1 MKTLKEIQNCLEN
14 GSESSEI
21 ATALN
26 DLGTLLREETTRADP
41 LLVDIVPRVLSLYN
55 TEPSEVIRVLVNYTA
70 DNDDNRAF
78 LTSQEQCVLVFWPSA
93 FSYLD
98 DNALGLHTVLLLTQ
112 FIHNIG
118 DDQKTSMIKALLEYN
133 AVQKVLDYCRMC
145 QQNGNFD
152 NLSMVLEL
160 LSEYSAADP
169 TTFAVNDLMWLIE
182 LSSKLLDYCDNED
195 CDEMLLYAS
204 QTALNITNVDELD
217 ELTGNQGSI
226 SLIQSVYDLMNK
238 VPSELENVAHIK
250 RNLFSVCGNIS
261 SYPHYDNLLDLGMNG
276 AQIMNESSDLYV
288 AAALAILIGN
298 CVSSK
303 DTQTLVIAQ
312 LNEISSFD
320 RVIEAVLHRQFG
332 DVVQYQALHFF
343 NNLLTKEAAD
353 IILREL
359 NLSDLARITKVV
371 IDNCKYYKEIGSIFF
386 KFMRKLVVTG
396 FTGDLDV
403 FDYNVIWSYLDTAES
418 EPAKSEVEM
427 LLLQAISTTPASK
440 YKWEENYELVHK
452 LLAETLSVGGT
463 VDGTL
468 MLTKLKTLAVL
479 LQAYSCA
486 EIEASLGPTRFVEI
500 FANPFFELMVQLSQ
514 STPTHD
520 SNNQPGQLAANQ
532 QAAVAN
538 NTKYVAARAAES
550 FTLLGNDDP
559 HYQQIIDVC
568 SALIRQ

>member
-1 MKTLKEIQNCLEN
+1 MKTLTEIQNCLEN

-41 LLVDIVPRVLSLYN
+41 LLVGIVPHVLSLYN

-78 LTSQEQCVLVFWPSA
+78 LTSQEQCVLEFWPSA
-93 FSYLD
+93 FSSLD

-118 DDQKTSMIKALLEYN
+118 DDKKRSMIRVLQEHN
-133 AVQKVLDYCRMC
+133 VVQKLLDYCRKC
-145 QQNGNFD
+145 QQNGTLD

-169 TTFAVNDLMWLIE
+169 TTFAVDDLMWLIE
-182 LSSKLLDYCDNED
+182 SSSKVLDYCDNED

-217 ELTGNQGSI
+217 ELTSKQGSI
-226 SLIQSVYDLMNK
+226 SLIQSVYGLMNN
-238 VPSELENVAHIK
+238 VPSDLENVALIK
-250 RNLFSVCGNIS
+250 RNLFSVCGNVS
-261 SYPHYDNLLDLGMNG
+261 SYPQYDNLLDLGMNG

-320 RVIEAVLHRQFG
+320 RIIEAVLYRQFG

-343 NNLLTKEAAD
+343 NNLLTKETAD

-359 NLSDLARITKVV
+359 NLSDLARITKVM

-440 YKWEENYELVHK
+440 YKWEENYELVHR

-479 LQAYSCA
+479 LQGSSCA
-486 EIEASLGPTRFVEI
+486 EIEASLGPTRFAEI
-500 FANPFFELMVQLSQ
+500 FANPFLELMVQLSQ

-520 SNNQPGQLAANQ
+520 SSNQPGLAANQ

-538 NTKYVAARAAES
+538 NTKYVAAIATDS
-550 FTLLGNDDP
+550 FTLLGNNDP
-559 HYQQIIDVC
+559 LYQQIIDIC
-568 SALIRQ
+568 SAVLSK